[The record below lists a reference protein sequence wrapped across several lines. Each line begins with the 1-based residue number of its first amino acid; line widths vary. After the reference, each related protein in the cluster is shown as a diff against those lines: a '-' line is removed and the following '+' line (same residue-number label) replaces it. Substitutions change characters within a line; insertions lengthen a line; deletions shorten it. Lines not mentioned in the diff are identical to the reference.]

1 MSPDGQKA
9 LIAGGLT
16 TLDTEHFNLDR
27 DPRDPAM
34 IPLPDL
40 FELDLNTSCWV
51 QAGSL
56 SLIPVF
62 CL

>member
-1 MSPDGQKA
+1 MTQDGQKA

-40 FELDLNTSCWV
+40 
-51 QAGSL
+51 L
-56 SLIPVF
+56 SST
-62 CL
+62 